1 MAYVIVA
8 ALLSVAAV
16 AVLSYLYHS
25 KVAAKVADVKAEI
38 EWLEK
43 EAKLAEVSGAV
54 VVQRIKSL
62 L

>member
-8 ALLSVAAV
+8 LLSAAAGAIV
-16 AVLSYLYHS
+16 SYLYHRKAS
-25 KVAAKVADVKAEI
+25 EKVADVKAEI

-43 EAKLAEVSGAV
+43 ETKLVEASGAA

>member
-8 ALLSVAAV
+8 FLSAAAV